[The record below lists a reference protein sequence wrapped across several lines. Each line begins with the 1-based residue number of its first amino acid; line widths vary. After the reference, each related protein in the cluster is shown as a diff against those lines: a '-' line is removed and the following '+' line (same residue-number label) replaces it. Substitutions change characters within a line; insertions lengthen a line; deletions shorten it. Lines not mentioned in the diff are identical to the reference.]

1 MKRVQGDMDM
11 GDLIISKTGLKEVH
25 KEMLIR
31 QHYGNFFW
39 GISMTGCISKVPV
52 H

>member
-11 GDLIISKTGLKEVH
+11 GDLLIRTGLREVH
-25 KEMLIR
+25 KEMLIG
-31 QHYGNFFW
+31 QHYGIFFW
-39 GISMTGCISKVPV
+39 EISMTGCISEVLL